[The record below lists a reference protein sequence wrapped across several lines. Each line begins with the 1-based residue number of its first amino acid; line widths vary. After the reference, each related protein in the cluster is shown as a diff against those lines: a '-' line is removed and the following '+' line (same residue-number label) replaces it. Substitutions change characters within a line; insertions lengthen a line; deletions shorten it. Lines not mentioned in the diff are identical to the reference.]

1 MVDFDTPFALLPVGA
16 VKSHF
21 FDSGSFSLW
30 TQAHSYAKK
39 NKCSQWDFYETE
51 TFWKYIDN
59 YAVFVQE
66 NIDGIDFYS
75 NVDAIPNPK
84 LTWRNQKYLED
95 SHNLEPI
102 PVVHF
107 PTDLKWLQK
116 YIDLGYEYISLG
128 GMVGSIRHEDCRHW
142 IDNAFDLVCSTP
154 NRMPKVKIHGF
165 GVTSFDMLLNYP
177 WYSVDSTSW
186 TKMGAFGGIYVPH
199 KRGGKFIYDEPPY
212 VMKCSIDSPD
222 KTKRGKHL
230 LNLSKMEIKIIS
242 EWLEFINIPIGKID
256 KDGDV
261 LEWGVI
267 TRHTERRAA
276 NLLFFEHMLK
286 HIQPWPWAFTKLK
299 IKGFGI

>member
-1 MVDFDTPFALLPVGA
+1 MIDFNIPFAQLPVGA

-30 TQAHSYAKK
+30 SRSQSYAKE
-39 NKCSQWDFYETE
+39 NNCSQWDFYDTE
-51 TFWKYIDN
+51 QFWNYIDN
-59 YAVFVQE
+59 YAVFVRE
-66 NIDGIDFYS
+66 NRAGIDYYS

-84 LTWRNQKYLED
+84 LTWRNQRYLED

-107 PTDLKWLQK
+107 PTDLKWLQR
-116 YIDLGYEYISLG
+116 YIDRGYEYISLG
-128 GMVGSIRHEDCRHW
+128 GMVGSIRQDDCRFW
-142 IDNAFDLVCSTP
+142 IDSAFDLVCSTP

-165 GVTSFDMLLNYP
+165 GVTSFDMLLRYP

-199 KRGGKFIYDEPPY
+199 KRGGKFVYDTPPY
-212 VMKCSIDSPD
+212 TIKCSIDSPD
-222 KTKRGKHL
+222 KSKRGKHV
-230 LNLSKMEIKIIS
+230 LNISKMEIKIIK
-242 EWLEFINIPIGKID
+242 EWLEFIDIPLGKID
-256 KDGDV
+256 IDGEV

-276 NLLFFEHMLK
+276 NLLFYEQMLK
-286 HIQPWPWAFTKLK
+286 HIQPWPWAFTSLK